1 MAATGSITVDMINMI
16 IGCAD
21 GIYMLTA
28 GSFSSI
34 TNTADSRVVTNTTAK
49 LY

>member
-1 MAATGSITVDMINMI
+1 MINMI